1 MRAGECYPC
10 SVGRFN
16 TCDNFQLIGIHVD
29 GGLQERLC
37 MREDH
42 VFPIASDD
50 PAVASMAE
58 PVSIA
63 VRAVERA
70 RIAAGERV
78 VVLGAG
84 PIGQCVSLVAIERG
98 AEVLLDRPAGVA
110 AGAGPRARR
119 RDACVDDRR
128 RGGRRR
134 PAVGGSGRPAGRRRR
149 HRRAGGGPRD
159 GRHGRLGGRAV
170 QVGMSVDE
178 VPIRIGSLTEKELD
192 FLGVCCCGTGEF
204 AGAVEVVERNGPALA
219 RMISHQFPLAEAP
232 RGAAVR
238 DGQPE
243 RRDEG
248 RDSGRLSAPASVGRV
263 YGRVFSGS
271 CSGSPSSQAAPR
283 R

>member
-1 MRAGECYPC
+1 
-10 SVGRFN
+10 
-16 TCDNFQLIGIHVD
+16 
-29 GGLQERLC
+29 

-70 RIAAGERV
+70 RIADGERV

-98 AEVLLDRPAGVA
+98 AEVLLVDLQESRLALGRELGAETLAWTTADEVVAGTRRWAGPAGPPVA
-110 AGAGPRARR
+110 VDATGVPAAVRAM
-119 RDACVDDRR
+119 VDMV
-128 RGGRRR
+128 
-134 PAVGGSGRPAGRRRR
+134 ASA
-149 HRRAGGGPRD
+149 
-159 GRHGRLGGRAV
+159 GRAV

-204 AGAVEVVERNGPALA
+204 AGAVEVVERNGAGAGADDQPSVPARGGA
-219 RMISHQFPLAEAP
+219 
-232 RGAAVR
+232 RGASVR

-248 RDSGRLSAPASVGRV
+248 RDSGRLSRE
-263 YGRVFSGS
+263 
-271 CSGSPSSQAAPR
+271 R
-283 R
+283 RTV